1 MTIFDKYDFMVNL
14 FNDNESAILDFAVDI
29 YGLNDETLGNVTY
42 YLYGI
47 DDIDSWIE
55 DAKAMRNE

>member
-14 FNDNESAILDFAVDI
+14 FNNDEFAILDFAVDI
-29 YGLNDETLGNVTY
+29 YGLNDETLGNVAY

-55 DAKAMRNE
+55 GAKAMCNE